1 MKNIKFLLI
10 IFLSFGLVNCDSEL
24 DVEPAQSVSIDA
36 ALGTADGIQKVLVGA
51 YAEAGQSATFGG
63 YSQIMSELLGNDDE
77 VSWEGTFL
85 GPRQLFN
92 KTMLSDNANVGGHW
106 NNSYEVINQA
116 NLVLDNSSNISD
128 ATLRATVEGEALFLR
143 AMTYFD
149 LVKFF
154 GGVPLRTVG
163 VTNYGADLDIARSS
177 ADDIYS
183 QVVSDLTDAY
193 AKLPVSNGEFA
204 DRYAAQALL
213 ARVYLQQGN
222 YASALAAANDVLQ
235 NSGHSLAST
244 FAGAFNND
252 SDGPED
258 IFSFQV
264 TSQDGSNVLI
274 SHYADQPYG
283 GRGGDI
289 VVDTYRTLFDSFAD
303 DRLFFFYYSSFNG
316 GILTQKYINE
326 YGNIPTLRIAE
337 MHLIRAEANFR
348 LGSSSGLAPLT
359 EINALRGRSGAPALS
374 SLSLDLIFNERQLEL
389 GFEGHVLHDKKRFG
403 KSIFGLPA
411 NSPRL
416 VCPIPQ
422 SEMDSNSLMTQN
434 PGY

>member
-10 IFLSFGLVNCDSEL
+10 IFLSFGLVNCESEL

-36 ALGTADGIQKVLVGA
+36 ALGTADGIQKVLVGT

-92 KTMLSDNANVGGHW
+92 KTMLSDNTNVGGHW

-116 NLVLDNSSNISD
+116 NLVLDNSSNIAD

-348 LGSSSGLAPLT
+348 LGSSTGPVSYTHLT
-359 EINALRGRSGAPALS
+359 LPT
-374 SLSLDLIFNERQLEL
+374 
-389 GFEGHVLHDKKRFG
+389 KR
-403 KSIFGLPA
+403 I
-411 NSPRL
+411 
-416 VCPIPQ
+416 V
-422 SEMDSNSLMTQN
+422 
-434 PGY
+434 

>member
-1 MKNIKFLLI
+1 MVINIKNTGNMKNIKILLI
-10 IFLSFGLVNCDSEL
+10 IFLSFGLVNCESEL
-24 DVEPAQSVSIDA
+24 DVEPAQSVSIGS
-36 ALGTADGIQKVLVGA
+36 ALGTADGIQKVLMGT
-51 YAEAGQSATFGG
+51 YAEAGQSSTFGG

-85 GPRQLFN
+85 GPRELYI
-92 KTMLSDNANVGGHW
+92 KSMLSDNGNVGGHW
-106 NNSYEVINQA
+106 VNSYEVINQA
-116 NLVLDNSSNISD
+116 NLVLDNSSNIND
-128 ATLRATVEGEALFLR
+128 ATTKATVEGEALFLR
-143 AMTYFD
+143 AITYFD

-177 ADDIYS
+177 ADDIYA
-183 QVVSDLTDAY
+183 QVISDLTDAY

-348 LGSSSGLAPLT
+348 LGSS
-359 EINALRGRSGAPALS
+359 
-374 SLSLDLIFNERQLEL
+374 LSLI
-389 GFEGHVLHDKKRFG
+389 H
-403 KSIFGLPA
+403 I
-411 NSPRL
+411 
-416 VCPIPQ
+416 
-422 SEMDSNSLMTQN
+422 
-434 PGY
+434 